1 MIVMKKSIYLFTVSL
16 LIVSCSSRK
25 SEPIT
30 NKTFDNKS
38 ERLANGERVYMMRCQ
53 KCHPGGEAGVGP
65 ALNSNPA
72 PSFVKRFQVRHGLG
86 VMPSFST
93 KEISRDDLHDVTAFL
108 KTWKKQ

>member
-1 MIVMKKSIYLFTVSL
+1 MKQSIIYLFVGA
-16 LIVSCSSRK
+16 LIVITSCGSRK

-30 NKTFDNKS
+30 NKKFDNKS
-38 ERLANGERVYMMRCQ
+38 ERVANGERVYMMRCQ
-53 KCHPGGEAGVGP
+53 KCHPSGEAGVGP

-93 KEISRDDLHDVTAFL
+93 KEISRGDLHDITAYL